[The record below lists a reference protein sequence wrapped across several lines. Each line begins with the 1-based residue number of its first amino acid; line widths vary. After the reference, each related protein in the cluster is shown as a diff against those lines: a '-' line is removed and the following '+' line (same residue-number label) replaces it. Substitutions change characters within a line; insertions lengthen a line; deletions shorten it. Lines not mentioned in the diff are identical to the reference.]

1 MTTYSAKSKEFFAVN
16 SLVVSG
22 DKIELKYLANK
33 YVGVFITY
41 KIGRKFRVLLTT
53 VLCTLGLP
61 YKMLDVVRP
70 GQIVLNSFSKVFSSF
85 LITLKQ
91 SFSLISKLITYPLFL
106 S

>member
-1 MTTYSAKSKEFFAVN
+1 M
-16 SLVVSG
+16 VVSG

-70 GQIVLNSFSKVFSSF
+70 GQILLNSFSEVFSSF
-85 LITLKQ
+85 LTLKQ
-91 SFSLISKLITYPLFL
+91 SFSLISKLIIYPLFL